1 MAEKKAAKPGNAINL
16 LDDLIRRRDEDRQR
30 VKTAVKVIDGVS
42 LPVERNLMGLYRW
55 YMHPAL
61 PNLAL
66 RNCLFWI
73 QEIPP
78 GSRSGKQ
85 KAQGGRIH
93 LVLEGKGHT
102 VLEGV
107 SHEWEKGDMILIP
120 LKPHGTEYQ
129 HFNDDTKHWAKFI
142 AVEPN
147 WCDALG
153 VDLGAGFEI
162 VDPSPDY
169 QTTGK

>member
-1 MAEKKAAKPGNAINL
+1 MPDKKSAKLGKPVNL
-16 LDDLIRRRDEDRQR
+16 LDDLLRRRDEDRER
-30 VKTAVKVIDGVS
+30 IKNSIKLVDGVS

-61 PNLAL
+61 DNIAL
-66 RNCLFWI
+66 RNCLFWV

-85 KAQGGRIH
+85 KGQGGRIH

-102 VLEGV
+102 IIEGV
-107 SHEWEKGDMILIP
+107 RHDWEKGDMILIP
-120 LKPHGTEYQ
+120 LKPKGTEFQ
-129 HFNDDTKHWAKFI
+129 HFNDDTGNWAKFI

-147 WCDALG
+147 WCDPLG
-153 VDLGAGFEI
+153 VDLGVGFEI
-162 VDPSPDY
+162 VEPSPDY
-169 QTTGK
+169 KNK